1 MDKWEMSVSIPEEM
15 TILNGVFTTVGPL
28 NRCHLYKPCL
38 RGGQQ
43 GYRTCKCTSPQQNG
57 GFLSHRGTSQSSSI
71 YRWIFQYKPSSDKGV
86 PPWLWKTLQMI
97 RETLRNIESIAVR
110 SLEISSA
117 ISRFTVSP
125 LVLSPKTILNTTQKP
140 QWMFG
145 NTQNGGVQYEHGWE

>member
-1 MDKWEMSVSIPEEM
+1 M

-71 YRWIFQYKPSSDKGV
+71 YRWIFQNKNHPAMKGY
-86 PPWLWKTLQMI
+86 PHDEL
-97 RETLRNIESIAVR
+97 ETLKSCKITCGQAKRSI
-110 SLEISSA
+110 
-117 ISRFTVSP
+117 T
-125 LVLSPKTILNTTQKP
+125 
-140 QWMFG
+140 
-145 NTQNGGVQYEHGWE
+145 